1 MARAA
6 RHGLLAGVL
15 LLCACAT
22 GREHADPHGELLAA
36 ASRSG
41 MRLSVHATPAGPVR
55 SFSRGL
61 AGASHVDVYLEGD
74 GRAWQSR
81 RRVSRDPT
89 PRHPLAQALALRD
102 PAPAV
107 LYLGRPCQYASA
119 AELADCEPRYWTAE
133 RYGEAV
139 VAALDGVLETLL
151 SSADGAMP
159 TLGLTGYSGGAAI
172 AVLLAARRD
181 DVAWVVSVAGN
192 LDPAAWTA
200 HHGVSALSGLDP
212 VALAPR
218 LADTP
223 QAVLLG
229 RDDRIVAPSLVARYL
244 AVADAAAVEIIDD
257 FDHRCCWVDAWPR
270 LPCRVLHRLGADAPA
285 LCAAP

>member
-1 MARAA
+1 MTRAA
-6 RHGLLAGVL
+6 RCGLLVGVV

-22 GREHADPHGELLAA
+22 GQEDGGSRGELLTA
-36 ASRSG
+36 ASRAG
-41 MRLSVHATPAGPVR
+41 MRLAVHATPAGPVR

-89 PRHPLAQALALRD
+89 PRRPLALALALRD

-119 AELADCEPRYWTAE
+119 AELAGCEPRNWTEE
-133 RYGEAV
+133 RYGEVV
-139 VAALDGVLETLL
+139 VAALDGVLDTSL
-151 SSADGAMP
+151 SRVDGPRP
-159 TLGLTGYSGGAAI
+159 TLGLTGYSGGAVI
-172 AVLLAARRD
+172 ATLLAARRD

-229 RDDRIVAPSLVARYL
+229 GEDRIVVPSLVARYL
-244 AVADAAAVEIIDD
+244 AVADAAAVEIVDD

>member
-1 MARAA
+1 MARAV

-22 GREHADPHGELLAA
+22 GHEDGGSRSELLAA
-36 ASRSG
+36 ASRAG
-41 MRLSVHATPAGPVR
+41 MRQSVHVTPAGPVR

-74 GRAWQSR
+74 GRAWHSR
-81 RRVSRDPT
+81 RRVSHDPT
-89 PRHPLAQALALRD
+89 PRRPLALALALRD
-102 PAPAV
+102 PASAV

-119 AELADCEPRYWTAE
+119 AELAACEPRYWTAE

-139 VAALDGVLETLL
+139 VAALDGVLDTLL
-151 SSADGAMP
+151 APLASATP
-159 TLGLTGYSGGAAI
+159 TLGLTGYSGGAVI
-172 AVLLAARRD
+172 ATLLAARRD

-212 VALAPR
+212 VAFAPR
-218 LADTP
+218 LAGTP

-229 RDDRIVAPSLVARYL
+229 GDDRIVAPSLVARYL
-244 AVADAAAVEIIDD
+244 AAADGAMVEVVDG
-257 FDHRCCWVDAWPR
+257 FDHRCCWVRAWPH
-270 LPCRVLHRLGADAPA
+270 LPCEALRRVGVDAPV
-285 LCAAP
+285 LCTAP